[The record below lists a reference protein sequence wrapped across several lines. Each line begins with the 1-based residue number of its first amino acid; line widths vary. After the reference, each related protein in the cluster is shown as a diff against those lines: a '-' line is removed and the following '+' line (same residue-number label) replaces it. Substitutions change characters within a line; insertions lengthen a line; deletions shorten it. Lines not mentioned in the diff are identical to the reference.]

1 MARPPDPRLKS
12 RLLRACA
19 REFSRR
25 GFDPVRVEE
34 ITARAGYSK
43 AAFYLHFASKEA
55 AFSEL
60 VTEMLVG
67 LGELIMRDGGAPV
80 TDLAAALALWRDKDT
95 ATFGYLWRHR
105 HVARLMLE
113 GGRSATFAPL
123 VDEYFARGRER
134 LVQFL
139 RWGVH
144 RGLLARD
151 LDVELVATLIS
162 GGYDRLAREIVR
174 SPRAPDF
181 QALVERVHRTVVE
194 KILFAV
200 PAAKKKQRQRKG
212 DGP

>member
-1 MARPPDPRLKS
+1 LKS

-34 ITARAGYSK
+34 ITKRAGYSK

-60 VTEMLVG
+60 VAAMLVG
-67 LGELIMRDGGAPV
+67 LGELVLRDEGNV
-80 TDLAAALALWRDKDT
+80 TDLATALAVWRDKDV
-95 ATFGYLWRHR
+95 ATLSYLWRHR

-134 LVQFL
+134 LVRFL
-139 RWGVH
+139 RWGV
-144 RGLLARD
+144 RKQFLARD
-151 LDVELVATLIS
+151 LDVELIATMIS

-174 SPRAPDF
+174 RPRAPDF
-181 QALVERVHRTVVE
+181 HAVVDRVHRTVIA
-194 KILFAV
+194 KLLFASDDKM
-200 PAAKKKQRQRKG
+200 PRTPSKG
-212 DGP
+212 GRS